1 MRAAFALAVAPLL
14 LLGACGSE
22 DCTTIGATSEVQ
34 FDAPTG
40 WTFAKVCLNTDCLT
54 DQGAQVSIP
63 ALTDKARDYQ
73 YKYTVVDADGVSHDG
88 RGNLVTQQ
96 FRINGKG
103 CGPVTA
109 NAIVTIGED
118 ATSTVGYPDWAEA

>member
-1 MRAAFALAVAPLL
+1 MRARYSLLLAPLV
-14 LLGACGSE
+14 LLGACSST
-22 DCTTIGATSEVQ
+22 DCKTAGATSEVQ
-34 FDAPTG
+34 FVLPDG
-40 WTFAKVCLNTDCLT
+40 WSFAKVCLNTNCLT
-54 DQGAQVSIP
+54 DQSGDVRIP

-73 YKYTVVDADGVSHDG
+73 YKYTVVDAEGVSHDG

-109 NAIVTIGED
+109 NAIVTIADD
-118 ATSTVGYPDWAEA
+118 ASSTVGYPDWAKA